1 MSHLRV
7 QVSLLS
13 DTLLVH
19 VASFS
24 VSPTRWTGR
33 VRSEQLGVNRFVN
46 LSPPGWVGVL
56 VGVEAKNSAL
66 LSEEGFSRLPFPT
79 MGASASCERQ
89 GMEGGGHRIEGLLPD
104 TLLVHVASFS
114 VSPHA
119 VDWRTLLAL
128 RAVSVLVRAA
138 LVCEDAAPVLW
149 RRLVRPPTDVAL
161 LLGARGAGFG
171 GPTHAD
177 LSGCAALTDA
187 ALLAALRG
195 SSRLRVLNV
204 SGHFYGDEQLD
215 DEGFEP
221 PEPPFTP
228 SAVGAVLASLAQPDG
243 QPCHT
248 PLHLITN
255 KSERWR
261 EVRNAADE
269 RASACRI
276 ELGAPC
282 QSCDIN
288 MLEERGPRWGPCDMC
303 DKHVCGMYDE
313 RSPGCIPM
321 RTCTVCEGTFCAEC
335 DPKHAPNDG
344 WGHQSCAKCG
354 DKACRS
360 CVWWPS
366 CEECSKTLCRACD
379 SGSFVVCAKLTCSSM
394 WCHACAE

>member
-1 MSHLRV
+1 
-7 QVSLLS
+7 
-13 DTLLVH
+13 
-19 VASFS
+19 
-24 VSPTRWTGR
+24 
-33 VRSEQLGVNRFVN
+33 
-46 LSPPGWVGVL
+46 
-56 VGVEAKNSAL
+56 
-66 LSEEGFSRLPFPT
+66 

-89 GMEGGGHRIEGLLPD
+89 GMEGGHRTSSRAHALSNPLSTKERVEGLLPD
-104 TLLVHVASFS
+104 TLLVHIASFS

-128 RAVSVLVRAA
+128 CAASVSVRAT

-149 RRLVRPPTDVAL
+149 RRLVRPPTDAAL

-171 GPTHAD
+171 GPTHVD

-187 ALLAALRG
+187 ALLAALHG

-215 DEGFEP
+215 AEGFEP

-228 SAVGAVLASLAQPDG
+228 SAVSAVLASLAQPDG

-255 KSERWR
+255 KSMRWM
-261 EVRNAADE
+261 EVRSAADQ
-269 RASACRI
+269 RSSACRS

-282 QSCDIN
+282 QSCQVD
-288 MLEERGPRWGPCDMC
+288 MLEERGPRYGPCDMC
-303 DKHVCGMYDE
+303 DKHVCGIYGE
-313 RSPGCIPM
+313 RSTGCIPM
-321 RTCTVCEGTFCAEC
+321 RTCTVCGGTFCAGC

-344 WGHQSCAKCG
+344 RGHRSCGKCG
-354 DKACRS
+354 NKACQS

-366 CEECSKTLCRACD
+366 CEECNKTVCLACD
-379 SGSFVVCAKLTCSSM
+379 SGYFAVCAVCNSM
-394 WCHACAE
+394 WCHACADEKGVDICPACEDTWCPGCEVTHCAESRCESCGSQHF